1 MYNIN
6 DVVSTIKGI
15 AKESGKSTS
24 KMLVELGLNKNTLS
38 SMSSRGSWVKADTL
52 AKIADYLDCS
62 VDCLLGRDEKYIGCN
77 NVSTG
82 DIKDNHD
89 VNINSNNNIPT
100 AGELESEI
108 SSILSSLTTREK
120 TELMGIIY
128 NFVDER
134 KKL

>member
-1 MYNIN
+1 VTNAQILKDRIKKQCDLQGKSMTLMLSDLSLGVNAVNQIN
-6 DVVSTIKGI
+6 EKKGI
-15 AKESGKSTS
+15 
-24 KMLVELGLNKNTLS
+24 
-38 SMSSRGSWVKADTL
+38 GSFVL
-52 AKIADYLDCS
+52 LQIANYLDCS
-62 VDCLLGRDEKYIGCN
+62 VDYLLGRDEKYIGGH

-82 DIKDNHD
+82 DIKDNRD